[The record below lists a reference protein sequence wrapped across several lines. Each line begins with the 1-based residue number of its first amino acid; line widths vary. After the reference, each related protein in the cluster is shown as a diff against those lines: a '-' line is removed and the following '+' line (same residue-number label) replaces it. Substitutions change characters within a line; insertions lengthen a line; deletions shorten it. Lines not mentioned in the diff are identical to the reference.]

1 MVEFHW
7 EETSMESLQIRGKT
21 TTSGGKVQKP
31 KPVCE
36 VCGKSSVS
44 PICAAC
50 SDKIR
55 AEALARKR
63 REDKGLE

>member
-1 MVEFHW
+1 MAEDTGMTPIQMRTVAKNGSK
-7 EETSMESLQIRGKT
+7 TSPNAR
-21 TTSGGKVQKP
+21 
-31 KPVCE
+31 PVCE
-36 VCGKSSVS
+36 VCGKPAVN

>member
-1 MVEFHW
+1 MEPNRTLS
-7 EETSMESLQIRGKT
+7 TSEMSSLK
-21 TTSGGKVQKP
+21 SQKS

-36 VCGKSSVS
+36 VCGKPSVS
-44 PICAAC
+44 PICPAC
-50 SDKIR
+50 ADKIR

>member
-1 MVEFHW
+1 
-7 EETSMESLQIRGKT
+7 MEMNAKRLTAKIGTKKSEAPRAF
-21 TTSGGKVQKP
+21 
-31 KPVCE
+31 CE
-36 VCGKSSVS
+36 VCGKPSQV
-44 PICAAC
+44 PICAPC